1 MSGRERVREQ
11 PEGLSIQEVQL
22 ALGQMHL
29 DRGDHATAL
38 DWFRTAARGGD
49 ARGFNMVGRCH
60 DCGWGV
66 PADPAAAAGYYVR
79 AAELGDVWAL
89 FNLADLYCTGRGV
102 ARDDAAAYA
111 LYRAAAER
119 GHAKSLN
126 MLGLF
131 RESGRVV
138 PADPQGA
145 LELFR
150 GAAAG
155 GDCWGSFNYARLL
168 LERSEVEAAISAF
181 EGALE
186 TGFPDFFR
194 AMADA
199 LAASPDPRLAALGAR
214 AAERAGPPRSAGQ
227 D

>member
-1 MSGRERVREQ
+1 MSEGETMEGRGS
-11 PEGLSIQEVQL
+11 GLSIQEVQL

-29 DRGDHATAL
+29 DRGEHATAL
-38 DWFRTAARGGD
+38 EWFRTAARAGD
-49 ARGFNMVGRCH
+49 ACGVNMVGRCH

-66 PADPAAAAGYYVR
+66 PADPAAAARYYLK

-89 FNLADLYCTGRGV
+89 FNLADLYCCGRGV

-111 LYRAAAER
+111 LYRAAAVR

-131 RESGRVV
+131 HESGRAV
-138 PADPQGA
+138 PADADGA

-150 GAAAG
+150 GAARG
-155 GDCWGSFNYARLL
+155 GDCWGCFNCARLL
-168 LERSEVEAAISAF
+168 LARGEKGEALAAF
-181 EGALE
+181 ERALE

-194 AMADA
+194 AMAEALEGAPDPRFSA
-199 LAASPDPRLAALGAR
+199 LAARAAALAPAAR
-214 AAERAGPPRSAGQ
+214 G
-227 D
+227 